1 MNVSQL
7 EIEKGAAC
15 IYEKIKKAMDERTGL
30 LIGRHGTVEFQSI
43 QHKETYGSLPL
54 TPGLCSTLHRNAGVF
69 PCNSTSLGEWL
80 GAYWDSSCYADGLAT
95 GWHAPI
101 AKDEINFVT
110 RYNPS
115 ASQFPLRSLE
125 PYYVGQDL
133 RWTQLLANKRV
144 TVVSSFTKT
153 MSKQIKHIG
162 SIWPNE
168 SMLPLD
174 IEWNFV
180 RTYYPSDLTK
190 MPTAWSSNIGSWSEA
205 VKDIVH
211 RVLLTKPDVVFIGC
225 GGLGMIVG
233 AELKRKGVIAIVL
246 GGAIQVLFGIKG
258 GRWKTHPT
266 ISAFWNS
273 SWVYPGDDETPLH
286 AGTVEKYC
294 YWAP

>member
-1 MNVSQL
+1 
-7 EIEKGAAC
+7 
-15 IYEKIKKAMDERTGL
+15 
-30 LIGRHGTVEFQSI
+30 
-43 QHKETYGSLPL
+43 
-54 TPGLCSTLHRNAGVF
+54 
-69 PCNSTSLGEWL
+69 
-80 GAYWDSSCYADGLAT
+80 
-95 GWHAPI
+95 
-101 AKDEINFVT
+101 
-110 RYNPS
+110 
-115 ASQFPLRSLE
+115 
-125 PYYVGQDL
+125 
-133 RWTQLLANKRV
+133 
-144 TVVSSFTKT
+144 

-258 GRWKTHPT
+258 GRWKNHST